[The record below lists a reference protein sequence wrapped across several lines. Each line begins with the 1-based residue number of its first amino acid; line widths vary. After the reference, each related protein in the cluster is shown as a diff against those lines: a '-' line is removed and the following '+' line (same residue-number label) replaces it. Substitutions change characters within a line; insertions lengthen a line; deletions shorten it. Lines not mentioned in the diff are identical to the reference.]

1 MQKKISSSILRYF
14 FEVARTGSLR
24 AAASSL
30 HIATSAI
37 SRQITNLEE
46 MLGASLFNRG
56 PQGMTLS
63 EPGRIL
69 ANFTVDLF
77 QRESALIDQINA
89 AVGAGSGLIKIAST
103 EEFASHFLP
112 QAIRMFMHTNPGA
125 RFDICIGKVIHVAQ
139 MVEDGSADLG
149 LSISSLASSGNHIAY
164 REPSIVSALVPAGHV
179 LTRRRTLGI
188 ADLQM
193 YPFAIVNGDAM
204 LSELLQRSFA
214 RERMMFNPLLV
225 SDSVLPVKSFI
236 QNCGA
241 IAVLDHFSAFDML
254 SSMDA
259 VAIELQAPEL
269 HGFNIEVQSMR
280 ERKLPQT
287 VCHFRDQMIN
297 AIATR
302 RMHAI
307 NLAAA
312 IEEDAAVPYAGTCAG
327 I

>member
-37 SRQITNLEE
+37 SRQISNLEE

-63 EPGRIL
+63 EPGKIL
-69 ANFTVDLF
+69 ADFTIDLF

-112 QAIRMFMHTNPGA
+112 QAIRTFMNANPDS
-125 RFDICIGKVIHVAQ
+125 RFDICIGKAVHVSQ
-139 MVEDGSADLG
+139 MVEDGNADLG
-149 LSISSLASSGNHIAY
+149 LSISLPGPASNHMEY
-164 REPSIVSALVPAGHV
+164 SEPSTVSVVIPAGHA
-179 LTRRRTLGI
+179 LTGRPTLSI
-188 ADLQM
+188 ADL
-193 YPFAIVNGDAM
+193 YLHPFAVVNGDAM

-225 SDSVLPVKSFI
+225 SDSVLPVKAFI
-236 QNCGA
+236 QHCGA
-241 IAVLDHFSAFDML
+241 IAVLDHFSAYDML

-269 HGFNIEVQSMR
+269 HGFSIAVQSMHA
-280 ERKLPQT
+280 RKLPQT
-287 VCHFRDQMIN
+287 VCHFRDQMIS

-302 RMHAI
+302 RIRAI
-307 NLAAA
+307 SPV
-312 IEEDAAVPYAGTCAG
+312 AAVDNETAVPCTGT
-327 I
+327 